1 MVNVNEDIVA
11 EIHAEMHERQ
21 LRSSPL
27 SPIKSSEKR
36 TLPDSDEDNGVN
48 TI

>member
-1 MVNVNEDIVA
+1 MVNANEDIVA
-11 EIHAEMHERQ
+11 EIHPEMRE

-36 TLPDSDEDNGVN
+36 TLSDSDEDNGVN